1 MSSTLLLLVSS
12 ASADWLMAVYTAAA
26 WLSPGNGMYGTG
38 LLAQA
43 FVTDGLVL
51 LDFGIKGCLQLL
63 RSTF

>member
-1 MSSTLLLLVSS
+1 
-12 ASADWLMAVYTAAA
+12 MAVYTAAA

-38 LLAQA
+38 LLAHPL
-43 FVTDGLVL
+43 VTDGLVL